1 MQNPINFYLK
11 QTVFSVVLMVVFL
24 APTYSA
30 EQATIS
36 AKDDYISCWKQPCVD
51 VAGSE
56 WSEKNPNGVGIS
68 VRMGIKPAVTD
79 AEIKMVL
86 THDFKKY
93 GVQNIKFFY
102 EQNDAPASGIFLH
115 VRGGL
120 EGPFLIDTVRQQIP
134 FIARRALNINPLFS
148 VD

>member
-1 MQNPINFYLK
+1 VIY
-11 QTVFSVVLMVVFL
+11 VLAGGRVAFAQDAL
-24 APTYSA
+24 P
-30 EQATIS
+30 S
-36 AKDDYISCWKQPCVD
+36 AKNDYIPCDVQPCVTI
-51 VAGSE
+51 AGSE
-56 WSEKNPNGVGIS
+56 WSEKNQNGVAVA

-79 AEIKMVL
+79 VEIKMVL
-86 THDFKKY
+86 THDLTKN
-93 GVQNIKFFY
+93 GVKNIKFFY

-134 FIARRALNINPLFS
+134 LIAKRALNDNPLFR